1 MTKLLEKALIVANA
15 KVADG
20 IYKCRIKTSGI
31 AKACLP
37 GNFINISVGSN
48 SQFLLKR
55 PFGVHNVQGN
65 ELEIL
70 YRVRGKGTDLM
81 SNLVV
86 GDSIDLL
93 GPLGN
98 EFSLFKGKRIL
109 VLGGGMGIAPL
120 FFLEKKLSK
129 DNDVTTLYAVKTR
142 KELAEINVS
151 KLLVHVDEEEGCFA
165 CDNLDDV
172 LEKNKTEVLYVCGPD
187 QLMKKSYQK
196 AKAHGVYTEVS
207 LEARM
212 ACGFGACVGCVVETV
227 NGLKKVCNEG
237 PVFKA
242 EDVWG

>member
-1 MTKLLEKALIVANA
+1 MTKLLEKVQVITNT

-20 IYKCRIKTSGI
+20 IFKCRIKTTNI
-31 AKACLP
+31 ASACLP

-55 PFGVHNVQGN
+55 PFGVHNVKGN

-70 YRVRGKGTDLM
+70 YRVRGKGTDIM
-81 SNLVV
+81 SGLVA
-86 GDSIDLL
+86 GDSLDLL

-98 EFSLFKGKRIL
+98 SFSMFKGKKIL

-120 FFLEKKLSK
+120 YFLEKKLSK

-142 KELAEINVS
+142 KELVDIKVS
-151 KLLVHVDEEEGCFA
+151 KLMVHVDEEQGCFA
-165 CDNLDDV
+165 CDNLDEV
-172 LEKNKTEVLYVCGPD
+172 LVKNKIDVLYVCGPD
-187 QLMKKSYQK
+187 PLMKKSYQK
-196 AKAHGVYTEVS
+196 ARAHGIYTEVS

-242 EDVWG
+242 EEIWK

>member
-1 MTKLLEKALIVANA
+1 MTKLLEKSLIIANSQ
-15 KVADG
+15 VVDG
-20 IYKCRIKTSGI
+20 IFKCRIKTVNI
-31 AKACLP
+31 AKQCLP

-55 PFGVHNVQGN
+55 PFGVHNVQGD

-81 SNLVV
+81 SNLVA
-86 GDSIDLL
+86 GDSLDLL

-98 EFSLFKGKRIL
+98 SFSLFKGKRIL

-120 FFLEKKLSK
+120 CLLEKKLSK
-129 DNDVTTLYAVKTR
+129 DNEVTTLYAVKTR
-142 KELAEINVS
+142 KELADIQAA
-151 KLLVHVDEEEGCFA
+151 KLLVHVDEEDGCFVT
-165 CDNLDDV
+165 DKLDEV
-172 LEKNKTEVLYVCGPD
+172 LEKNKIEVLYVCGPD

-196 AKAHGVYTEVS
+196 AKAHGIYTEVS

-242 EDVWG
+242 EEIWK

>member
-1 MTKLLEKALIVANA
+1 MTKLLEKALIIANSQA
-15 KVADG
+15 VEG
-20 IYKCRIKTSGI
+20 IFKCRIKTNNV

-55 PFGVHNVQGN
+55 PFGVNNVQGD
-65 ELEIL
+65 ELEIF

-81 SNLVV
+81 SNLVS
-86 GDSIDLL
+86 GDSLDLL

-98 EFSLFKGKRIL
+98 SFSLFKGKRIL

-120 FFLEKKLSK
+120 CFLENKLSK
-129 DNDVTTLYAVKTR
+129 DNDVTTLYAVKIR
-142 KELAEINVS
+142 KELAEISVS
-151 KLLVHVDEEEGCFA
+151 KLMVHVDEEEGCFA
-165 CDNLDDV
+165 SDKLDEV
-172 LEKNKTEVLYVCGPD
+172 LEKNKIEVLYVCGPD